1 MHQSVVRLSAQK
13 SKKHFSV
20 MVSGRH
26 VVVETDKHD
35 RYGRVV
41 GKVIVGGKD
50 ISLEQIKAGLAW
62 HYKEYQNEQ
71 TASDR
76 QLYSEAEDEAR
87 KAKRGL

>member
-1 MHQSVVRLSAQK
+1 
-13 SKKHFSV
+13 